1 MSQPPTVPAIRESG
15 TDLQHY
21 DPEKGLKN
29 LAVAEAAEKHFARAK
44 DSTKLFEAIKAK
56 LTEQRN
62 FVLWWDEQEKDP
74 GRPGPGRGHK
84 TP

>member
-1 MSQPPTVPAIRESG
+1 MTALAQRKAGLPADYS
-15 TDLQHY
+15 
-21 DPEKGLKN
+21 PEKGLKK
-29 LAVAEAAEKHFARAK
+29 LAVAEAAEKYFARAK
-44 DSTKLFEAIKAK
+44 DATKLYEAIEAK
-56 LTEQRN
+56 LVEQRR